1 MDVGR
6 RRIGVALSDELGIL
20 ASPLVIIYSRGSR
33 VDIDEV
39 VNLVRK
45 HGVEHI
51 VVGMPHSM
59 DGSLGKEALR
69 VQKFIELLSK
79 RSPAPVTYWDERLST
94 VAAERE
100 MTFGGATPSQKRQWL
115 DAVAASLVLQAY
127 LDSLR
132 NPLHD

>member
-1 MDVGR
+1 MT
-6 RRIGVALSDELGIL
+6 DELGIM

-39 VNLVRK
+39 VNLVKK
-45 HGVEHI
+45 HGVERI
-51 VVGMPHSM
+51 VVGMPRSM

-79 RSPAPVTYWDERLST
+79 SSPVPVVYWDERLST

-100 MTFGGATPSQKRQWL
+100 MNFGGATPSQKRQWL
-115 DAVAASLVLQAY
+115 DAVAASIVLQAY
-127 LDSLR
+127 MDSLR
-132 NPLHD
+132 DPQHD